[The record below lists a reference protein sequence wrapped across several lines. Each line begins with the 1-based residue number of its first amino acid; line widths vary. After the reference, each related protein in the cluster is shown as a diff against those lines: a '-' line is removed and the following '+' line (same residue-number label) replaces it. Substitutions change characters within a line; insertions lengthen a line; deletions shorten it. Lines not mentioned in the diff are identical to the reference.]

1 MWYGTQCPDAMVGYR
16 VVLLPWL
23 QCAFGAVICSA
34 FTGGGWVCVC
44 VCVCVSGVCVGVCGF
59 VLGPNSNDFAN
70 QILVMSGALVFH
82 SLFFIGE

>member
-1 MWYGTQCPDAMVGYR
+1 MPGRNVGLSCSSPALVAVCLWCSDLLGVYR
-16 VVLLPWL
+16 
-23 QCAFGAVICSA
+23 
-34 FTGGGWVCVC
+34 VCVC
-44 VCVCVSGVCVGVCGF
+44 VCVCGF

>member
-1 MWYGTQCPDAMVGYR
+1 MPGRNVGLSCSSPALVAVCLGCSDLFGVYR
-16 VVLLPWL
+16 
-23 QCAFGAVICSA
+23 
-34 FTGGGWVCVC
+34 GGGCV
-44 VCVCVSGVCVGVCGF
+44 GVCVRVCGF